1 MNRALPS
8 LPGGLLEIT
17 LTVPLMCL
25 FSDEFRS
32 CIEALRGHE
41 DKIRIILNKADLVEQ
56 QVNMFNKNTKNIIK
70 KSSFRRKYFKT

>member
-1 MNRALPS
+1 
-8 LPGGLLEIT
+8 
-17 LTVPLMCL
+17 MCL

-56 QVNMFNKNTKNIIK
+56 QVNVQ
-70 KSSFRRKYFKT
+70 